1 MANPISIP
9 QHLDEPDRYA
19 IFTADEFFVIAFTMM
34 LSIALDKLLI
44 GIFGTFVALYFYN
57 KVKAGLSL
65 RRVLMKVYWHAPPG
79 VLGIKRA
86 PDSVIR
92 HWIG

>member
-19 IFTADEFFVIAFTMM
+19 IFTADEFFVIAFTVM

-44 GIFGTFVALYFYN
+44 GIFGTFVASTSIT
-57 KVKAGLSL
+57 KSKQGS
-65 RRVLMKVYWHAPPG
+65 P
-79 VLGIKRA
+79 
-86 PDSVIR
+86 SVAFS
-92 HWIG
+92 